1 MINRLPFAAGDKLDP
16 ETISAFILERY
27 LEAEDLEP
35 RLSAARWF
43 AKRVFDLVMAV
54 FGLVLMLPVFL
65 VTAVLI
71 KLDSPGPV
79 IFRQMRVGKNGKKF
93 QIYKFRTM
101 QAGAEKMGKFFVR
114 DDDPRLT
121 RLGKILRRFKID
133 ELPQLWNVIKGEMSM
148 AGPRPMI
155 PEIVDHYPP
164 RAKRIVLSV
173 PPGITDFA
181 SLVYINEGEILRKA
195 GDPEELYLKQM
206 IPSKLYYYVYYVK
219 EQSVWVDLKIIG
231 MTLWRLVRGGGE

>member
-1 MINRLPFAAGDKLDP
+1 MINWLPFEAGDKIDP
-16 ETISAFILERY
+16 ETISAIILDQY
-27 LEAEDLEP
+27 LETEDLKP

-43 AKRVFDLVMAV
+43 AKRVFDLVLAAPG
-54 FGLVLMLPVFL
+54 FILMLPVFL

-79 IFRQMRVGKNGKKF
+79 IFRQTRVGINEGHF

-101 QAGAEKMGKFFVR
+101 KAGTEKMGKFFVR
-114 DDDPRLT
+114 EDDPQLT
-121 RLGKILRRFKID
+121 RLGKILRRLKID

-148 AGPRPMI
+148 VGPRPMI
-155 PEIVDHYPP
+155 PEIVAHYPP
-164 RAKRIVLSV
+164 RAKGIVLSV

-181 SLVYINEGEILRKA
+181 SLVYMNEGEILSKA
-195 GDPEELYLKQM
+195 ADPEELYVKQM

-219 EQSVWVDLKIIG
+219 EQSVWVDVKIIG
-231 MTLWRLVRGGGE
+231 MTLWRLFRGGGE